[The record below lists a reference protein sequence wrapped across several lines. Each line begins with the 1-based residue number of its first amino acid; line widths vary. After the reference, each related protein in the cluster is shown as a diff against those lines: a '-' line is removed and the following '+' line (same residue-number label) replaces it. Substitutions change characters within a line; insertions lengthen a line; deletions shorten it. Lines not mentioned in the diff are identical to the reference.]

1 MIRLGAVG
9 YLNARPLVYGL
20 ERVPGFAI
28 RYDIPAEC
36 ARLLHAHETDVGLI
50 PSIEYLRGPEPY
62 AIVPG
67 AGVTS
72 NGPVASVAIYT
83 RREPRDIRTIAMDSS
98 SRTSVALATVL
109 LRREFGASPEPV
121 SMAPDLETMLER
133 ADAALII
140 GDVALF
146 LDHTTVRL
154 KPDTTGDLVR
164 LKPDTTGD
172 DVVRLKSATTGD
184 DSIPREPEVALAG
197 RSAKALA
204 ERPASSIRKIDLG
217 ELWTQATGLPFV
229 YAVWTGWQGA
239 VGRDDVTAL
248 QCARDQGVAH
258 VADVARM
265 YYPDDPGRQAVAAR
279 YLRDNSRYRVGD
291 GELEGLK
298 TFFRY
303 AAELNLATFDG
314 RLRFF

>member
-20 ERVPGFAI
+20 ERVPRFDI
-28 RYDIPAEC
+28 RYDIPSEC

-72 NGPVASVAIYT
+72 KGPVASVAIYT

-109 LRREFGASPEPV
+109 LRREYGIAPEAV
-121 SMAPDLETMLER
+121 SMAPDLDQMLAR

-146 LDHTTVRL
+146 L
-154 KPDTTGDLVR
+154 GD
-164 LKPDTTGD
+164 G
-172 DVVRLKSATTGD
+172 A
-184 DSIPREPEVALAG
+184 AG
-197 RSAKALA
+197 
-204 ERPASSIRKIDLG
+204 ASKLDLG
-217 ELWTQATGLPFV
+217 EIWTRSTGLPFV
-229 YAVWTGWQGA
+229 YAVWTGWQHA
-239 VGRDDVTAL
+239 VTAADAAAL
-248 QCARDQGVAH
+248 QHARDEGVAH
-258 VADVARM
+258 ADAVAQA
-265 YYPDDPGRQAVAAR
+265 YYPDDSERQTVAAG
-279 YLRDNSRYRVGD
+279 YLRDNIRYRVGD
-291 GELEGLK
+291 EELEGLT

-303 AAELNLATFDG
+303 AAELKLASFDG
-314 RLRFF
+314 ALRFF

>member
-36 ARLLHAHETDVGLI
+36 ARLLHAHETDIGLI
-50 PSIEYLRGPEPY
+50 PSIEYLRGPQPY

-72 NGPVASVAIYT
+72 NGPVASVAIFT
-83 RREPRDIRTIAMDSS
+83 RRDPRDIRTIAMDSS

-109 LRREFGASPEPV
+109 LRREFGVAPEPL
-121 SMAPDLETMLER
+121 SMAPDLEAMLAH

-146 LDHTTVRL
+146 LDDLTVRL
-154 KPDTTGDLVR
+154 KPDTTGEVPPR
-164 LKPDTTGD
+164 LNPDT
-172 DVVRLKSATTGD
+172 VERAP
-184 DSIPREPEVALAG
+184 I
-197 RSAKALA
+197 AKL
-204 ERPASSIRKIDLG
+204 DLG
-217 ELWTQATGLPFV
+217 ELWTRSTGLPFV
-229 YAVWTGWQGA
+229 YAVWTGWPNAATQ
-239 VGRDDVTAL
+239 DDVAAL
-248 QCARDQGVAH
+248 QRARDEGIAHTDQVAN
-258 VADVARM
+258 A
-265 YYPDDPGRQAVAAR
+265 YYPGDPERQAVAAR
-279 YLRDNSRYRVGD
+279 YLRDNIRYRVGD
-291 GELEGLK
+291 DELEGLR
-298 TFFRY
+298 TFYRY
-303 AAELNLATFDG
+303 AAELNLVAFDG

>member
-20 ERVPGFAI
+20 ERVPGFDI

-36 ARLLHAHETDVGLI
+36 ARLLHAHDTDIGLI

-83 RREPRDIRTIAMDSS
+83 RRDPRDIRTIAMDNS

-109 LRREFGASPEPV
+109 LRREFDVAPEPR
-121 SMAPDLETMLER
+121 SMAPDLDTMLAT

-146 LDHTTVRL
+146 LDE
-154 KPDTTGDLVR
+154 
-164 LKPDTTGD
+164 
-172 DVVRLKSATTGD
+172 SAI
-184 DSIPREPEVALAG
+184 SPHQ
-197 RSAKALA
+197 SAIAKL
-204 ERPASSIRKIDLG
+204 DLG
-217 ELWTQATGLPFV
+217 ELWTRSTGLPFV
-229 YAVWTGWQGA
+229 YAVWTGWPGA
-239 VGRDDVTAL
+239 ATPADVAAL
-248 QCARDQGVAH
+248 QRARDEGVAH
-258 VADVARM
+258 ADDVARA
-265 YYPDDPGRQAVAAR
+265 YYPGDPVRQAVAAR
-279 YLRDNSRYRVGD
+279 YLRDNIRYRVGD
-291 GELEGLK
+291 DELEGLR
-298 TFFRY
+298 TFYRY
-303 AAELNLATFDG
+303 AAELKLVSFDG